1 MSERAKKIAVLAV
14 QGDFERHIVRLRQ
27 LGANAYAARTV
38 REVEDADGIILPGG
52 ESTTIG
58 KLLTRYEIDK
68 AIGAANDAGKP
79 IYGTC
84 AGMILLAQRV
94 SATTEEKGGQ
104 PLLGLMD
111 IEVARNAYGR
121 QIDSFEITLTE
132 SRLPGTADDGENLQA
147 VFIRAPAIVGLGAEV
162 ETLASHQGSSVL
174 VREGNL
180 LASSFHPEL
189 TSDHR
194 VHQYFLNMID
204 GASR

>member
-1 MSERAKKIAVLAV
+1 MSERPKKIAVLAV

-27 LGANAYAARTV
+27 LGADAYAARTP
-38 REVEDADGIILPGG
+38 REVDNADGIILPGG

-68 AIGAANDAGKP
+68 AIAAANNADKP

-94 SATTEEKGGQ
+94 SATTQEIGGQ

-121 QIDSFEITLTE
+121 QIDSFEVTLTE
-132 SRLPGTADDGENLQA
+132 SRLPGTAGDGDNLQA
-147 VFIRAPAIVGLGAEV
+147 VFIRAPAIVGQGAEV
-162 ETLASHQGSSVL
+162 ETLASYQGSSVL
-174 VREGNL
+174 VREDNL

-194 VHQYFLNMID
+194 VHQFFLNMVD
-204 GASR
+204 SAGQ

>member
-1 MSERAKKIAVLAV
+1 MSEFPKKIAVIAV

-27 LGANAYAARTV
+27 LGADAYAARTA
-38 REVEDADGIILPGG
+38 REVDAADGIILPGG

-68 AIGAANDAGKP
+68 AIGAANEADKP

-84 AGMILLAQRV
+84 AGMILMARRI
-94 SATTEEKGGQ
+94 SASTEEKGGQ
-104 PLLGLMD
+104 PLLSLMD

-121 QIDSFEITLTE
+121 QIDSFEVTLSE
-132 SRLPGTADDGENLQA
+132 SRLPGTERDGERLRA
-147 VFIRAPAIVGLGAEV
+147 VFIRAPAIASHGAGV
-162 ETLASHQGSSVL
+162 ETLAAHENRPVL

-189 TSDHR
+189 TADHR
-194 VHQYFLNMID
+194 VHHYFLNMISA
-204 GASR
+204 ASV